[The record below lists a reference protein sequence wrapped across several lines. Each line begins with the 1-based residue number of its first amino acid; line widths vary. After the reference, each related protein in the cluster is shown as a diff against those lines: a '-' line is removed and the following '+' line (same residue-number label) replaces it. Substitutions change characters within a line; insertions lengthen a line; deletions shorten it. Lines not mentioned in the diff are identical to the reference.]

1 MKKEPERL
9 EMDLQKIFLT
19 PPNTMKEKVTL
30 ILMMV
35 VVFVM
40 FFGPVVFTEISPVK
54 GVLLSALPALSISWG
69 YMVLLRS
76 LFRKREFS
84 KDPEPGKKKGE
95 KRNECQ
101 YHCKKTQM
109 ISRPPSGPEGAQ
121 QNYTSIRKTRSTG
134 KAIFNAASAALP
146 WKQTVLTS
154 RLCRG

>member
-19 PPNTMKEKVTL
+19 PPNTMKEKITL

-40 FFGPVVFTEISPVK
+40 FFGPVVFTEISPLK
-54 GVLLSALPALSISWG
+54 GAVLSAFPALSISWG

-84 KDPEPGKKKGE
+84 KDPESGKKKGE
-95 KRNECQ
+95 KRHECQ
-101 YHCKKTQM
+101 YHCKK
-109 ISRPPSGPEGAQ
+109 
-121 QNYTSIRKTRSTG
+121 RK
-134 KAIFNAASAALP
+134 
-146 WKQTVLTS
+146 
-154 RLCRG
+154 